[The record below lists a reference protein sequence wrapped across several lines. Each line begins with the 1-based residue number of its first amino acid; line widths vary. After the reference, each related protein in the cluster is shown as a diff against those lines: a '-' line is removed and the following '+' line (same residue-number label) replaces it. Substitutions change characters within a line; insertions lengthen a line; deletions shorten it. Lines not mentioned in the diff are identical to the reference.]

1 MRAVGAHPR
10 TPDHGQADARL
21 AERVSRP
28 MRARYEI
35 AVKEPF
41 RLDLT
46 VSVLRRL
53 STNIVDVITAEGE
66 FVRALTANQETVL
79 AHVAQ
84 ERPDALSVRLEGG
97 AHGHGAHKGILT
109 ILRRM
114 LGVERDLSS
123 FDRAARDIAWLAPLA
138 IRMRGVKPPR
148 YPTLWEAC
156 VNAVLFQQLSLSSA
170 SAISRRMIMALSMP
184 AQWRGTTLYEFPGVE
199 SFQNASDDVLLA
211 AGLSGNKLGTLR
223 RVADALRSGALDE
236 ASLESLPSAD
246 AAAQLCRIKGIG
258 PWTATVILLRG
269 LGRLD
274 VFPLNDSSVAR
285 NLTFVAGRIP
295 LDIDQALKALGSQRG
310 MLYYHL
316 LLSRLDAR
324 GELGRTSSA

>member
-1 MRAVGAHPR
+1 
-10 TPDHGQADARL
+10 L
-21 AERVSRP
+21 
-28 MRARYEI
+28 ARYEI
-35 AVKEPF
+35 AVEVPF

-53 STNIVDVITAEGE
+53 STNVVDVITPEGDY
-66 FVRALTANQETVL
+66 VRDVGEGQETV
-79 AHVAQ
+79 VARITQ
-84 ERPDALSVRLEGG
+84 ERPDALTLFLEGG
-97 AHGHGAHKGILT
+97 AQGYGGPKRILA
-109 ILRRM
+109 ILKRL
-114 LGVERDLSS
+114 LGVECDLSS
-123 FDRAARDIAWLAPLA
+123 FDRAARDIPWLAPLA

-156 VNAVLFQQLSLSSA
+156 VNAVLFQQLSLIAA
-170 SAISRRMIMALSMP
+170 SAISRRMVMALSGP
-184 AQWRGTTLYEFPGVE
+184 APWRGTALYKFPAVE
-199 SFQNASDDVLLA
+199 TFQDASDDVLLA
-211 AGLSGNKLGTLR
+211 AGLSANKLGTLR
-223 RVADALRSGALDE
+223 RVADALRSGVLDE
-236 ASLESLPSAD
+236 ASLEALPSPA

-285 NLTFVAGRIP
+285 NLTFIAGSNP
-295 LDIDQALKALGSQRG
+295 LDIDQVLTALGSQRG

-324 GELGRTSSA
+324 GDLGRTSSA

>member
-10 TPDHGQADARL
+10 TPDHGQADAKL

-41 RLDLT
+41 R
-46 VSVLRRL
+46 RL
-53 STNIVDVITAEGE
+53 STNIVDVITAESE

-79 AHVAQ
+79 ARVAQ

-170 SAISRRMIMALSMP
+170 SAISQRMIMALSMP

-199 SFQNASDDVLLA
+199 TFQNASDDVLLA
-211 AGLSGNKLGTLR
+211 AGVSENKLGTLR
-223 RVADALRSGALDE
+223 RVADSLRSGALDE
-236 ASLESLPSAD
+236 AALES
-246 AAAQLCRIKGIG
+246 LCRIKGIG

-295 LDIDQALKALGSQRG
+295 LDLDQALKALGSQRG